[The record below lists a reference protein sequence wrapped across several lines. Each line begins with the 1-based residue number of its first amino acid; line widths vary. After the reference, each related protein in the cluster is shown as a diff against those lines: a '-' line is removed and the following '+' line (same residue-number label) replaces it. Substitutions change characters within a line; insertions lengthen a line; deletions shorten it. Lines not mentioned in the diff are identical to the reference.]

1 MNLEEATACSEKK
14 DWRRPLAT
22 PTTTHNSEVS
32 VSSAAA
38 ELTVAE

>member
-14 DWRRPLAT
+14 DWRRPMPHPLA
-22 PTTTHNSEVS
+22 THNSEVS
-32 VSSAAA
+32 VISAAA